1 MIVGTSVSLM
11 NLALWGQT
19 EPVLFVLKFL
29 SNWSYRDGM
38 TTFGELLN
46 TGASCCCLI
55 KSNLTDSAL
64 YTMWCTKPVGI
75 TQLFASLLLVTLVKQ
90 YEVLLQYEPHCVYCC
105 SFIGE
110 VIGFGFDYF
119 TVISWQVLI
128 YCPTVN
134 FIFSPESDT
143 ADNASGRLAQ
153 VY

>member
-29 SNWSYRDGM
+29 SDWSYCDGIS
-38 TTFGELLN
+38 TFGELLN
-46 TGASCCCLI
+46 TGASRCCLI

-90 YEVLLQYEPHCVYCC
+90 YEVLPQYEPHCVYCC
-105 SFIGE
+105 CFIGE
-110 VIGFGFDYF
+110 VIGFGFWLLYSYF
-119 TVISWQVLI
+119 MTGFNLLSNCQLYFQSQIWHSWQ
-128 YCPTVN
+128 C
-134 FIFSPESDT
+134 
-143 ADNASGRLAQ
+143 
-153 VY
+153 